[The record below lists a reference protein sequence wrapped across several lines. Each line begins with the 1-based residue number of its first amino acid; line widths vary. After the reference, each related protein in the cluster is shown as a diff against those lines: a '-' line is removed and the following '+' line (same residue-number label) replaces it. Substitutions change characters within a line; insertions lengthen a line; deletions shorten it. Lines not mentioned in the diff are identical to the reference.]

1 MTLLI
6 DIKCPRCGKRPAVRI
21 SASERTKWMDDPDDD
36 EVMSYGCRYC
46 GEVYPIT
53 AKAYKVAA

>member
-1 MTLLI
+1 MTLLLA
-6 DIKCPRCGKRPAVRI
+6 IKCPRCGKRPAVRI
-21 SASERTKWMDDPDDD
+21 PEGERDKRLDDADDD

-53 AKAYKVAA
+53 AKAYKGAA